1 MVCPYQLI
9 FHRFVC
15 YSLGMKIKSLVLL
28 LILSSSLLLSGCA
41 AALIGAGAVGGYAV
55 AKDMEN
61 GKLIDTK
68 KK

>member
-1 MVCPYQLI
+1 
-9 FHRFVC
+9 
-15 YSLGMKIKSLVLL
+15 MKIKSLVLL